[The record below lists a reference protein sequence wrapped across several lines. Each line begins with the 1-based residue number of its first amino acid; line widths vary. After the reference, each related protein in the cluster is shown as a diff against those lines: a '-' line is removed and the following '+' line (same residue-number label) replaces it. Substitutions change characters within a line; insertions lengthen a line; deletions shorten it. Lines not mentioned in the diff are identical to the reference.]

1 MDESLMVQLS
11 NNSLSDFVRQV
22 VSGYRN
28 TCETKNVSM
37 VLDLEEVTAPYD
49 RTLVHKAV
57 AAMVENAIEAMPEG
71 GELEATLVNAEY
83 QWELEIADS
92 GTAPNE
98 ETPTLSETVSA
109 ATDQELPRILGTET
123 NVHMGV
129 LNQLSILMNGT
140 VQSWNCPLGGT
151 AHVLVVPKPTTPS
164 Y

>member
-1 MDESLMVQLS
+1 MVQLS

-28 TCETKNVSM
+28 RCETKNVSVVM
-37 VLDLEEVTAPYD
+37 DLEEVTAPYD
-49 RTLVHKAV
+49 RKLVHRAV
-57 AAMVENAIEAMPEG
+57 TAMVENAIEAMPEG

-92 GTAPNE
+92 GTSSKEKTAPE
-98 ETPTLSETVSA
+98 PTSVKPGVA
-109 ATDQELPRILGTET
+109 GDLPRILGTET

-129 LNQLSILMNGT
+129 LNQLSILMNAT

-151 AHVLVVPKPTTPS
+151 AHVLVVPKPTIPS

>member
-49 RTLVHKAV
+49 RKLVHKAV
-57 AAMVENAIEAMPEG
+57 VAMVENAIDAMPEG

-92 GTAPNE
+92 GKSSD
-98 ETPTLSETVSA
+98 ETYESPTPVGDTVN
-109 ATDQELPRILGTET
+109 DGLPRILGTET

-129 LNQLSILMNGT
+129 LNQLSILMNAT

-151 AHVLVVPKPTTPS
+151 AHVLVVPKSSTPGC
-164 Y
+164 

>member
-1 MDESLMVQLS
+1 MVQLS

-28 TCETKNVSM
+28 TCESKNVSV

-49 RTLVHKAV
+49 RKLVHRAV

-92 GTAPNE
+92 GKSYVEESSLTA
-98 ETPTLSETVSA
+98 TVP
-109 ATDQELPRILGTET
+109 DGGLPRILGTDT
-123 NVHMGV
+123 NVHMGM
-129 LNQLSILMNGT
+129 LNQLSVLMNAT

-151 AHVLVVPKPTTPS
+151 AHVLVVPKPPIS
-164 Y
+164 

>member
-1 MDESLMVQLS
+1 MVQLS

-49 RTLVHKAV
+49 RKLVHRAV
-57 AAMVENAIEAMPEG
+57 TAMVENAIEAMPEG

-92 GTAPNE
+92 GKSTDEEKYTTPAQTGDTAIDN
-98 ETPTLSETVSA
+98 
-109 ATDQELPRILGTET
+109 LPRIVGTET

-129 LNQLSILMNGT
+129 LNQLSILMNAT

-151 AHVLVVPKPTTPS
+151 AHVLVVPKPTTPN